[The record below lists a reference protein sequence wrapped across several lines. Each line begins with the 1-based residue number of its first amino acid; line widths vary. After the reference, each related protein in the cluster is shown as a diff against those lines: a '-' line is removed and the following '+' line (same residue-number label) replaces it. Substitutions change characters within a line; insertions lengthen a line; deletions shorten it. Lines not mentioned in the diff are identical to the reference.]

1 MRHSQAIESNL
12 EMISGE
18 GFDWQQLIAN
28 TEWLALRMERESD
41 PARRQAAQAERSRDR
56 RR

>member
-1 MRHSQAIESNL
+1 MRHSQAIESTL

-28 TEWLALRMERESD
+28 TKWLALRMERESD
-41 PARRQAAQAERSRDR
+41 LP
-56 RR
+56 